1 MKKDK
6 NISHK
11 ASNDNKK
18 KVILTTFEDSNKEY
32 LVWRFDKVDRNGP
45 FRFDLDREEIQR
57 QCKKLL
63 DIIMVYSY
71 RTWNEIMQATHDEKG
86 KHHFL
91 NGSSLSKEAKERI
104 RALHLEDDVDLIYSL
119 AISNKERLIGLRKKE
134 VFHVIWYD
142 ANHEFCPSKR

>member
-6 NISHK
+6 SISPK
-11 ASNDNKK
+11 ANKDNKK
-18 KVILTTFEDSNKEY
+18 KVVYTTSEDSNQKC

-57 QCKKLL
+57 QYKKLL
-63 DIIMVYSY
+63 DIIMIYSY

-104 RALHLEDDVDLIYSL
+104 RALRLEEDTDRIFSL
-119 AISNKERLIGLRKKE
+119 AIYNKVRLIGLREKE
-134 VFHVIWYD
+134 VFHAIWYD
-142 ANHEFCPSKR
+142 AEHEFCPSER